1 MLAICHQKLPLKYH
15 QRLLPTL
22 QAPMNLKVAPFP
34 IHIYVSYLSL
44 SFTKNL
50 FLYLFISISILRS
63 EQYCSNENSCV
74 CFMGFAGYVCSQVVP
89 TLQPPPPIRRT
100 ASPPINTPPSVD
112 KSHST
117 PTNTYI
123 RKSYFFNSSHSK
135 RHILQYWHVIMSS
148 SQVVKRDCHQELSL
162 FMRFFEGSSEP

>member
-50 FLYLFISISILRS
+50 FYIFLFLYRFCA

-123 RKSYFFNSSHSK
+123 RKSFNSSHFKKGTSSA
-135 RHILQYWHVIMSS
+135 ILARYHVI
-148 SQVVKRDCHQELSL
+148 QPKVVKRDCHEELSL